1 MNPWPGIM
9 LGGGGTMFGGGGT
22 GVTVGSGVGGASAN
36 SWWGRSAWDSG
47 FWAASSLSAAEPCLS
62 PLESFLK
69 AYEMEMALLHRYCP
83 GKDHTVNKH
92 SLTNYVSHLP
102 FIASMAAS
110 EASKLA

>member
-36 SWWGRSAWDSG
+36 SWWGLSAWDSG

-69 AYEMEMALLHRYCP
+69 AYEMEMALLQRYWP
-83 GKDHTVNKH
+83 GNIYSFNKH
-92 SLTNYVSHLP
+92 IL
-102 FIASMAAS
+102 
-110 EASKLA
+110 

>member
-1 MNPWPGIM
+1 
-9 LGGGGTMFGGGGT
+9 MFGGGGT